1 MDDAMAFST
10 LHPKL
15 SLQVSLNLLQLWS
28 LFLFSILLL
37 ATSMALPVKISFV
50 SLDYNYK
57 NTIDLLDITAVPS
70 ATGYSEVWAWSR
82 H

>member
-1 MDDAMAFST
+1 MAFST

-57 NTIDLLDITAVPS
+57 NTIDLLEITAVPS
-70 ATGYSEVWAWSR
+70 ATGYSEV
-82 H
+82 